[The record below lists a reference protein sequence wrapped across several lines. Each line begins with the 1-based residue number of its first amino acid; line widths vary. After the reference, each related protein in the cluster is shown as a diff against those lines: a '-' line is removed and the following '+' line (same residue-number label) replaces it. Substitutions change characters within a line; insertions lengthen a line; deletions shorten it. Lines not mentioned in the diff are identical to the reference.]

1 MTVWKGLPMSEEKS
15 IQVSML
21 GGCSLS
27 FDGRTIDGK
36 LVRSKRIWALLEYL
50 ITYRVRC
57 VPQDELIDL
66 LYQEDKNG
74 APVGAL
80 KTLVHRAREV
90 LSRLEFADGKEL
102 ILKCAGGYRWNPE
115 LPLALDTER
124 FENLLREASLCEDD
138 GERQLRLQLEALTLY
153 RGDYLPEAAAE
164 IWAMSTATYFRF
176 CYINAVNEVL
186 GALTA
191 RGRFDEV
198 VSLAGKA
205 IAIDPYDE
213 SLYFNL
219 ILALVNTNRIRA
231 AREQYENMTRLFYGE
246 LGVAPSKEL
255 QSLYKKLV
263 KSENGVEKD
272 LDVISAELRGSEV
285 KSGAF
290 FCEYEIFRDIFRLEL
305 SSAGR
310 DGRFLDIC
318 LINTESRGGKPLTAK
333 AQDTV
338 MRRLCACIGKNLR
351 AGDIYSRYSVSQ
363 FVVLL
368 PLTFGENGEKALAR
382 VIRKFRRDNPHSPA
396 AVTYSLQTVKAAQT
410 SESCNQG

>member
-27 FDGRTIDGK
+27 FDGKTIDGK

-50 ITYRVRC
+50 IAYRVRC

-66 LYQEDKNG
+66 LYQEDKSG
-74 APVGAL
+74 VPAGAL

-90 LSRLEFADGKEL
+90 LSQLGFADGKEML
-102 ILKCAGGYRWNPE
+102 LKCAGGYRWNPE
-115 LPLALDTER
+115 IPLVLDTER
-124 FENLLREASLCEDD
+124 FESLLREASLCADD
-138 GERQLRLQLEALTLY
+138 AKRRLRLRLEAIELY
-153 RGDYLPEAAAE
+153 RGDYLPEAATE
-164 IWAMSTATYFRF
+164 IWAMSTATYFRYR
-176 CYINAVNEVL
+176 YINTVNEAL
-186 GALTA
+186 EELTA
-191 RGRFDEV
+191 QGRFDEV
-198 VSLAGKA
+198 VSLAGRA

-219 ILALVNTNRIRA
+219 ILALVNTNRLRA
-231 AREQYENMTRLFYGE
+231 AREQYESMTRLFYGE

-263 KSENGVEKD
+263 KSENGIEKD
-272 LDVISAELRGSEV
+272 LDVVSAELRGTGAE
-285 KSGAF
+285 SGAF
-290 FCEYEIFRDIFRLEL
+290 FCEYEIFKDIFRLER

-310 DGRFLDIC
+310 EGGSLHLC
-318 LINTESRGGKPLTAK
+318 LINTESRKEKPLTAK

-338 MRRLCACIGKNLR
+338 MRRLCACIEKNLR

-368 PLTFGENGEKALAR
+368 PRTSRENGEKALER

-396 AVTYSLQTVKAAQT
+396 AVTNSLQAVEAAQT
-410 SESCNQG
+410 AKS